1 MKKQRADMKI
11 KRKQDIRLKGKINI
25 RFIIL
30 TIFAIAVTTVL
41 STIVFYELFKTE
53 IMRDLKTYTHV
64 LKSTGVFEYTD
75 DLSKVNLKNEDLRV
89 TLVSEQGDVLYD
101 NMVTASD
108 MTNHV
113 DRPEIET
120 AFAKGEGQAVRL
132 SETLNRST
140 FYYAVLLDNGYVL
153 RVSKE
158 SDSVWSVLF
167 SGIPYMLGIMA
178 VLLVLTVVFTHYLTK
193 SIVKP
198 IEQMANNMNHAD
210 ELEAYK
216 EIRPFIDT
224 IKQQHENILQNA
236 QMRQEFTA
244 NVSHELKTPLT
255 SISGYS
261 ELIENGMAGDEDV
274 RRFAAEIHRNSNRL
288 LTLIN
293 DIIRLSELDVVE
305 DTPVMEKVDLYGT
318 ARITVDMLAVHAKK
332 HEVTLSIEGE
342 SAYIL
347 ANRVMMEE
355 IVYNLT
361 DNAIRYN
368 NQGGEVNISVYNHE
382 EQVILSVKD
391 TGIGIP
397 IEHQEQ
403 IFQRF
408 YRVDKSRSK
417 LTGGTGL
424 GLAIVKH
431 IVAKHDAKIGI
442 VSEPGKGTEITV
454 TFDSYEMHKKKSLAE
469 V

>member
-1 MKKQRADMKI
+1 MKI
-11 KRKQDIRLKGKINI
+11 KKKRDLRLKGKINI

-30 TIFAIAVTTVL
+30 TIFAIVITTVL
-41 STIVFYELFKTE
+41 STLVFYELFKTE

-64 LKSTGVFEYTD
+64 LKSTGMFEKSEDLSEVNLEND
-75 DLSKVNLKNEDLRV
+75 DLRI
-89 TLVSEQGDVLYD
+89 TLVSEQGAVLYD
-101 NMVTASD
+101 NMVAASD
-108 MTNHV
+108 MSNHV
-113 DRPEIET
+113 DRPEIES
-120 AFAKGEGQAVRL
+120 AFQEGEGQTVRL

-158 SDSVWSVLF
+158 SDSIWSVMF
-167 SGIPYMLGIMA
+167 SGVPYVFGIMV
-178 VLLVLTVVFTHYLTK
+178 VLLVLTVIFTYYLTK

-198 IEQMANNMNHAD
+198 IEQMAKDINHVD

-216 EIRPFIDT
+216 EMRPFIET
-224 IKQQHENILQNA
+224 IKKQHEDILQNA

-261 ELIENGMAGDEDV
+261 ELIENGMAADKDV

-293 DIIRLSELDVVE
+293 DIIRLSELDVAE
-305 DTPVMEKVDLYGT
+305 DIPAMEKVDLYKIART
-318 ARITVDMLAVHAKK
+318 AVDMLVVNAEK
-332 HEVTLSIEGE
+332 HDVSLCVEGE
-342 SAYIL
+342 TAYIL

-368 NQGGEVNISVYNHE
+368 NQGGKVALAVYNNE
-382 EQVILSVKD
+382 ERVILSVKD

-397 IEHQEQ
+397 MEHQER

-431 IVAKHDAKIGI
+431 IAAKHDADIGI

-454 TFDSYEMHKKKSLAE
+454 TFDSYEKKRKKSLAE